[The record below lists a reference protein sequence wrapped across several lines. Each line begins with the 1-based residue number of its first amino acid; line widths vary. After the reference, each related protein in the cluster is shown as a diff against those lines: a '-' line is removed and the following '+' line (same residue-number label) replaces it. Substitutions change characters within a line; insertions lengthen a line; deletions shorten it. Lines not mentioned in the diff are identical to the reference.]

1 MEDNTMD
8 IQEYSEWEDMWYW
21 KLDGMEKG
29 KRRSGGQVQVWKSVW
44 KCGKLGKNVEKYV
57 EKCGIE
63 TR

>member
-29 KRRSGGQVQVWKSVW
+29 KRRSGG
-44 KCGKLGKNVEKYV
+44 
-57 EKCGIE
+57 
-63 TR
+63 